1 MDHENADSRRLELE
15 LVVPRCVAVDGRCP
29 FAFGF
34 DLPVSGAV
42 GLLSVSVVLLAV
54 WPGAF
59 VLKRALPG
67 ERLLEAESS
76 LLDSL
81 PSSSGAW
88 LGGGF
93 G

>member
-1 MDHENADSRRLELE
+1 MDREIADPRLLELE

-29 FAFGF
+29 FAF
-34 DLPVSGAV
+34 DLPVSGAA

-59 VLKRALPG
+59 VLKWALPG

-81 PSSSGAW
+81 LSSSSGAW